1 LASRAIT
8 SFLTEEELADVGF
21 GSLGREVQVSRFAHI
36 YRAERVYLGDNVRI
50 DDFAIISPGAGQI
63 RLHGFNHIATG
74 GLLFGT
80 VTMCQQSTISSRT
93 AIYAHSDDFTV
104 DAVTYPGARDE
115 ERRLIDVPTTIGSR
129 VVIGSGSTVLP
140 GADVAAGISVGAMS
154 LVNRPLTVP
163 GVYAGIPVRYLRARQ
178 SL

>member
-1 LASRAIT
+1 LVNRTTT
-8 SFLTEEELADVGF
+8 SFLTEVELADIGFASVG
-21 GSLGREVQVSRFAHI
+21 RDVRVSRFARIYLAEHI
-36 YRAERVYLGDNVRI
+36 DLGDSVRI
-50 DDFAIISPGAGQI
+50 DDFAVISPGPGRI
-63 RLHGFNHIATG
+63 RLEGFNHIATG

-80 VTMCQQSTISSRT
+80 VTMRPESTISSRT
-93 AIYAHSDDFTV
+93 AIYARSDDFTV
-104 DAVTYPGARDE
+104 DAVTYPHAGDQ

-140 GADVAAGISVGAMS
+140 GADVADGISVGAMS